1 MMFQYVLKKLIYY
14 KSIYNNYIQ
23 NLVPHMTI
31 ITFHML
37 VIGRSAVVSLLN
49 LVSFPN
55 VGSCL
60 GVSLNPTA

>member
-1 MMFQYVLKKLIYY
+1 MIFQYVLKKLIYY
-14 KSIYNNYIQ
+14 KYIYNNYIQ

-37 VIGRSAVVSLLN
+37 VIRRSAVVSLLN
-49 LVSFPN
+49 LVFHPN

-60 GVSLNPTA
+60 DVA